1 MLPAGTEPEDIGT
14 VPGLSPGLMSAGLSA
29 VSATQT
35 SLDISA
41 GNRIF
46 TSLYPGE
53 NPFVF
58 RAGRRVPGW
67 DEIVDRAEGAPA
79 DIVPGLLG
87 STLAE
92 AGVPVSADAL
102 LTSSALIAVDE
113 QGSIPRTKPFTCV
126 RTRCPGF
133 SVTTANLSELP
144 AMIERLRGDDLL
156 IALERPPPPRRDTLA
171 IGIAGRGFD
180 GNLTSDTTR
189 TPGFVIAT
197 DIAPTILERYGLEV
211 PDEMNGRAIEA
222 EGDFDAAAIAD
233 RGARMRI
240 VSGRRS
246 PVIVDNLMIW
256 FALAALASL
265 LTRGRARSVAFGL
278 LGLSTVYLPTMLL
291 VGGAVQPAEDVERL
305 IVGLGA
311 PLAAALTLWLA
322 RGWAALA
329 VACAVTLAAYT
340 ADVVAGSPLVA
351 QSLLGPNPG
360 LGVRFFGIGN
370 ELESVLTVLIPVGVG
385 AALMA
390 AAERTGAVPSPRT
403 AVFAFLGAGFAFA
416 AVFAAGRFGAD
427 VGAAIVFPA
436 AAAFAALAVPGAVR
450 GRRTALMVLGAPFA
464 GLALLAAT
472 DLVLGGDAHLSR
484 SVFDAGG
491 AGELGDVAERRLRLS
506 AGSLN
511 RAAEQ
516 PLFWF
521 SVASAVA
528 AIVFR
533 RRIAEWLRWAP
544 FERAGMIGAAAAV
557 ALGVVANDSGATFFT
572 IGTIALLGVLSFAY
586 SRYAADGPEVSRP
599 AEPEGVP

>member
-14 VPGLSPGLMSAGLSA
+14 VGGLSPGLMSAGLSA

-41 GNRIF
+41 GNRVF

-58 RAGRRVPGW
+58 RTGRRVPGW

-87 STLAE
+87 ATLAD

-133 SVTTANLSELP
+133 SVTTANLNELP

-156 IALERPPPPRRDTLA
+156 IALERPPPHRRDTLA

-222 EGDFDAAAIAD
+222 EGDVDAAAIAD

-291 VGGAVQPAEDVERL
+291 VGAAVQPAEDVERL

-322 RGWAALA
+322 RDWAALA
-329 VACAVTLAAYT
+329 VACAVALAVYT

-450 GRRTALMVLGAPFA
+450 GRRTALTVLGAPFA

-528 AIVFR
+528 AIGFR
-533 RRIAEWLRWAP
+533 RRIAAWLREAP
-544 FERAGMIGAAAAV
+544 LERAGMIGAAAAV

-572 IGTIALLGVLSFAY
+572 IGTIALLGILSFAY
-586 SRYAADGPEVSRP
+586 SRYAAGGPKVSRQ